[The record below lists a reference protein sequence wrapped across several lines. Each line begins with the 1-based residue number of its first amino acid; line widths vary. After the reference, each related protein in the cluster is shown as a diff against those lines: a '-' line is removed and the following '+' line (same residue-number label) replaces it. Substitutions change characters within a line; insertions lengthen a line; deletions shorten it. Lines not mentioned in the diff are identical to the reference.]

1 MPETNGTTVARP
13 SLIERLQAAAS
24 EALATLEPNLGNDP
38 RRLRAIMLELEI
50 SNAGELIESSAWV
63 ELKLGIGRRQ

>member
-1 MPETNGTTVARP
+1 MPEMNSTTVADP
-13 SLIERLQAAAS
+13 TLISRLQAAAS

-50 SNAGELIESSAWV
+50 SNAGELIEPSAWV
-63 ELKLGIGRRQ
+63 ELKLGTGRRR

>member
-1 MPETNGTTVARP
+1 MKRSGGTLTVRVD
-13 SLIERLQAAAS
+13 S
-24 EALATLEPNLGNDP
+24 EAVS
-38 RRLRAIMLELEI
+38 LELEI